1 MSPKAKSVSDKLLAK
16 GAKIALVGAPADQRG
31 LFDEAEIA
39 SDAKK
44 AGLILVYAANRT
56 ALEKLLGPAV
66 KALGDEARLWVA
78 YPKAGKLETD
88 LNRDTLWPL
97 LEKKGFEGVRLVALD
112 DTWSAMMFRRAAKA

>member
-1 MSPKAKSVSDKLLAK
+1 MSPKAKSVADKLLAK

-31 LFDEAEIA
+31 LFDKAEIA
-39 SDAKK
+39 NDAKK
-44 AGLILVYAANRT
+44 AGLLLVYAANKA
-56 ALEKLLGPAV
+56 ALEKQLGGAV
-66 KALGDEARLWVA
+66 KSLPDDARLWVA
-78 YPKAGKLETD
+78 YPKAGKLDTD

>member
-1 MSPKAKSVSDKLLAK
+1 MSPKAKSVADKLLAK

-31 LFDEAEIA
+31 LFEPEDIT

-44 AGLILVYAANRT
+44 AGLLLLYAANEA
-56 ALEKLLGPAV
+56 ALEKQLGSAV
-66 KALGDEARLWVA
+66 KSLGEEARLWVA
-78 YPKAGKLETD
+78 YPKAGKLDTD
-88 LNRDTLWPL
+88 LSRDTLWPL

>member
-1 MSPKAKSVSDKLLAK
+1 MSPKAKSVADKLLAK

-31 LFDEAEIA
+31 LFEPEDIT

-44 AGLILVYAANRT
+44 AGLLLLYAANEA
-56 ALEKLLGPAV
+56 ALEKQLGSAV
-66 KALGDEARLWVA
+66 KSLCEEARLWVA
-78 YPKAGKLETD
+78 YPKAGKLDTD
-88 LNRDTLWPL
+88 LSRDTLWPL